1 MKTNLLSKDKQNADE
16 KKKRT
21 KKILIII
28 FLFLLILI
36 LLLAYVNTLCP
47 DPTIGSLNTPTSS
60 LDQSGDAID
69 GAASLKSREEI
80 LDDLE
85 KQQLVV
91 TDKLSSNI
99 TFPSGNSGTFGDWI
113 VENPSS
119 NNIIQQAEVYF
130 EDQLIAKS
138 APIYPNQHI
147 EKIELL
153 QYIQPGEYDGI
164 AYINYYDIEI
174 QEFISRAGYSIHITV
189 R

>member
-1 MKTNLLSKDKQNADE
+1 MKTNLQSENKQYPDE

-21 KKILIII
+21 KKILIVI
-28 FLFLLILI
+28 FICLLILI
-36 LLLAYVNTLCP
+36 LYLAYVNTLCP
-47 DPTIGSLNTPTSS
+47 DPSMGNPKSPTSS

-69 GAASLKSREEI
+69 GAASPKSKEEM

-99 TFPSGNSGTFGDWI
+99 TFPSGNSGVIGDWI

-130 EDQLIAKS
+130 ENQLIAKS
-138 APIYPNQHI
+138 VPIYPNQHI
-147 EKIELL
+147 KKIELK
-153 QYIQPGEYDGI
+153 QDIQPGEYDAVAYVNYYNMETK
-164 AYINYYDIEI
+164 AYI
-174 QEFISRAGYSIHITV
+174 SKAGYKIHLTV

>member
-1 MKTNLLSKDKQNADE
+1 MKTNLLPKDKQNADE

-21 KKILIII
+21 KKMLIVI
-28 FLFLLILI
+28 FICLLILI
-36 LLLAYVNTLCP
+36 LYLAYVNSLCP
-47 DPTIGSLNTPTSS
+47 DPTAGTANPSVSS
-60 LDQSGDAID
+60 LDQSGSAID
-69 GAASLKSREEI
+69 GAVSPKSKEEI

-99 TFPSGNSGTFGDWI
+99 IFLSGNAGTIGDWI
-113 VENPSS
+113 VENPLS

-138 APIYPNQHI
+138 AHIYPNQHI

-153 QYIQPGEYDGI
+153 QDMQTGEYDCI
-164 AYINYYDIEI
+164 AYINYYDMET
-174 QEFISRAGYSIHITV
+174 QEFISRAGYTIHLTV

>member
-1 MKTNLLSKDKQNADE
+1 MNTNLLSRDKQNADE

-21 KKILIII
+21 KKMLIII
-28 FLFLLILI
+28 FMCLLMVILF
-36 LLLAYVNTLCP
+36 LAYVNTLCP
-47 DPTIGSLNTPTSS
+47 DPSMGNSNTPASN
-60 LDQSGDAID
+60 LDQSGSAID
-69 GAASLKSREEI
+69 GVASPKSREEI

-99 TFPSGNSGTFGDWI
+99 TFPSGNSGTIGDWI

-119 NNIIQQAEVYF
+119 NNIIQQAKVYF
-130 EDQLIAKS
+130 EDQLIATS
-138 APIYPNQHI
+138 VPIYPNQHI

-153 QYIQPGEYDGI
+153 QDMQTGEYDGI
-164 AYINYYDIEI
+164 AYIDYYDMET
-174 QEFISRAGYSIHITV
+174 QEFISRAGYSIHITI

>member
-1 MKTNLLSKDKQNADE
+1 MKTNLSSGHQQSADE
-16 KKKRT
+16 KKKRI
-21 KKILIII
+21 KKILII
-28 FLFLLILI
+28 FFMCLLILI
-36 LLLAYVNTLCP
+36 LFLAYVNTLCI
-47 DPTIGSLNTPTSS
+47 DPSMGTPSSPTSS
-60 LDQSGDAID
+60 LDQSGRAID
-69 GAASLKSREEI
+69 GTASPKSREEI
-80 LDDLE
+80 LDDIE

-99 TFPSGNSGTFGDWI
+99 TFPSGNSGTIGDWI

-147 EKIELL
+147 ENIELT
-153 QYIQPGEYDGI
+153 QDMQSGEYDAI
-164 AYINYYDIEI
+164 AYINYYDMETNA
-174 QEFISRAGYSIHITV
+174 FISRAGYSIHITV

>member
-1 MKTNLLSKDKQNADE
+1 MITNLLSGDKQNADE

-28 FLFLLILI
+28 SMCLLILI
-36 LLLAYVNTLCP
+36 LFLAYVNTLCS
-47 DPTIGSLNTPTSS
+47 DPSMGNPNSPTSS
-60 LDQSGDAID
+60 LDQSGSAID
-69 GAASLKSREEI
+69 GAASPKSKEEI

-99 TFPSGNSGTFGDWI
+99 TFPYGNSGTIGDWI

-130 EDQLIAKS
+130 EDKLIAKS
-138 APIYPNQHI
+138 TPIYPNQHI
-147 EKIELL
+147 EKIELI
-153 QYIQPGEYDGI
+153 QDMQPGEYDGI
-164 AYINYYDIEI
+164 AYINYYDMET
-174 QEFISRAGYSIHITV
+174 QEFISRAGYTIHLTV

>member
-1 MKTNLLSKDKQNADE
+1 MKANLLSKDKQNADE
-16 KKKRT
+16 KKKKT

-28 FLFLLILI
+28 FMCLLMLILF
-36 LLLAYVNTLCP
+36 LAYVNTLCP
-47 DPTIGSLNTPTSS
+47 DPTMGNSNTPTSS
-60 LDQSGDAID
+60 LDQSGEAID
-69 GAASLKSREEI
+69 GAASPKSREEI

-91 TDKLSSNI
+91 TDKLSPNI
-99 TFPSGNSGTFGDWI
+99 TFPSGNSGTIGDWI

-119 NNIIQQAEVYF
+119 NNVLQQAEVYF

-138 APIYPNQHI
+138 VPIYPKQHI

-153 QYIQPGEYDGI
+153 QDIQPGEFDGI
-164 AYINYYDIEI
+164 AYINYYDMKT